1 MAAKHP
7 SAPVLYSFPDPD
19 LAQDALADYIF
30 SVQEE
35 AIASKRDKF
44 TLAISG
50 GSLPKMLKKLVSNYH
65 GKIKWGLW

>member
-7 SAPVLYSFPDPD
+7 SAPVLYSFADSD
-19 LAQDALADYIF
+19 SAQDALADYIF
-30 SVQEE
+30 KVQEE

-50 GSLPKMLKKLVSNYH
+50 GSLPKMLKKLISKYH

>member
-7 SAPVLYSFPDPD
+7 SEPVLYSFADSD
-19 LAQDALADYIF
+19 SAQDALADYIF
-30 SVQEE
+30 NVQEE

-50 GSLPKMLKKLVSNYH
+50 GSLPKMLKKLITKHH

>member
-7 SAPVLYSFPDPD
+7 SAPILYSFPDAD
-19 LAQDALADYIF
+19 TVQDALADYIF
-30 SVQEE
+30 NVQEE

-50 GSLPKMLKKLVSNYH
+50 GSLPKMLKKLASKYH